1 MSPVMNV
8 AEFASLGGEA
18 VRLSCHGDD
27 VVSIAVTH
35 PQFGCVSTV
44 RLDTDTAAELAGA
57 LTALLLDRDGVA
69 DPE

>member
-1 MSPVMNV
+1 M
-8 AEFASLGGEA
+8 AEFPSLGEEG
-18 VRLSCHGDD
+18 VTLSAHGRD

-35 PQFGCVSTV
+35 PDFGRVSTV

-57 LTALLLDRDGVA
+57 LTGLLLDRQGVP

>member
-1 MSPVMNV
+1 M
-8 AEFASLGGEA
+8 ADFASLGDEG
-18 VRLSCHGDD
+18 VTLSAHGQD

-35 PQFGCVSTV
+35 PDFGRVSTV

-57 LTALLLDRDGVA
+57 LTGLLLDRQGVP